1 MQISSETKS
10 AGTRARPLS
19 VDARQ
24 AMIVEAVMPLLAK
37 HGRDITSK
45 QIAEAAGIAE
55 GTIFRAFGDK
65 ETLIEAAIEKY
76 LDPEPLRRGLRAI
89 DSDLPLEEKTLRA
102 IVLMKDRFGE
112 VFRVMAMIGGGRPP
126 ASGQRTA
133 YVEIIAEMLAPD
145 LEQLNCDPTRVAHI
159 IRLISFASS
168 FPQLNHNVEFSAS
181 DLTQILLYGIAGHP
195 IATQESQD

>member
-1 MQISSETKS
+1 MQISGEAKS

-19 VDARQ
+19 IDDRQ
-24 AMIVEAVMPLLAK
+24 AMIVEAVMPLLAV

-89 DSDLPLEEKTLRA
+89 DAGLTLEEKTLRA
-102 IVLMKDRFGE
+102 ITLMKERFGE
-112 VFRVMAMIGGGRPP
+112 VFRVMAIIGGGRPP
-126 ASGQRTA
+126 SSSQRTV

-145 LEQLNCDPTRVAHI
+145 LEQLNWPPNRVAHI

-168 FPQLNHNVEFSAS
+168 FPMLNHNVEFTAS
-181 DLTQILLYGIAGHP
+181 ELTQILLYGIAGHSTS
-195 IATQESQD
+195 TQESQD